1 VHNVL
6 MDVANVGGAPQDFE
20 APNKQFQAEV
30 TEPTIPL
37 HTSIDLL
44 LH

>member
-6 MDVANVGGAPQDFE
+6 VDVANAAGAPQDFE
-20 APNKQFQAEV
+20 SPNKQFQAEV

-37 HTSIDLL
+37 HTTPVQ
-44 LH
+44 

>member
-1 VHNVL
+1 

-20 APNKQFQAEV
+20 APNKQLQAEV

-37 HTSIDLL
+37 HTTPVQ
-44 LH
+44 